1 MTLPPRPSNLAKQLV
16 QTQSIWRT
24 TAFKTVAASA
34 LAASVLAGAS
44 LLIYR
49 LYGPPNSATAEAAPR
64 KNTEHVVY
72 YDFPKVTVI
81 LKDARARAAHAATIQ
96 VSAEFDDPSA
106 LIPSKAAQPRIVD
119 SMQTFLRDR
128 SWEELQGRS
137 GTDLLRNSMLQIVN
151 ASIAPHRANQ
161 VLFKQI
167 LIE

>member
-1 MTLPPRPSNLAKQLV
+1 MTARPSKTAKPPIPAPSL
-16 QTQSIWRT
+16 WRGT
-24 TAFKTVAASA
+24 ILKTVVATA
-34 LAASVLAGAS
+34 LTTLVLAGAS

-49 LYGPPNSATAEAAPR
+49 IYGPQKSATAKAAAQQKADP
-64 KNTEHVVY
+64 VVY
-72 YDFPKVTVI
+72 YDFPKVIVE
-81 LKDARARAAHAATIQ
+81 LKASGARSVHSATLR
-96 VSAEFDDPSA
+96 VTAEFDDPSA
-106 LIPSKAAQPRIVD
+106 LIPSKAAQPRILD